1 MKTLE
6 QMQRE
11 VGKNTIDFDRV
22 LTPNELRW
30 INNVNSVYGTIGVEI
45 ILMWLKMQDNRG
57 TKD

>member
-45 ILMWLKMQDNRG
+45 ILMWLKMQDNHG